1 MSVESHTQFMQVI
14 EINVYTVKW
23 GWPTLFRKGNAAS
36 VEVPIVQEGK
46 VGLVESSELKK
57 KKSLQGKIIKEGKEK
72 VIT

>member
-57 KKSLQGKIIKEGKEK
+57 KKIPSGENNKRGSKKK
-72 VIT
+72 